1 MGDEERQTN
10 KFGSGIGGMSPFKAP
25 EMRRAL
31 SSFSD
36 VKTSPAVDS
45 SLKSKEKPQSMN
57 ASEKRAEGSKKP
69 KPNSSRWK
77 EWSGRPKN
85 KTVYSEKP
93 WPRQPRGVWH
103 QALALPHPIRLAEAR

>member
-45 SLKSKEKPQSMN
+45 SLKFEDDDDFS
-57 ASEKRAEGSKKP
+57 R
-69 KPNSSRWK
+69 NSTKVS
-77 EWSGRPKN
+77 N
-85 KTVYSEKP
+85 TKTRELDSQEP
-93 WPRQPRGVWH
+93 
-103 QALALPHPIRLAEAR
+103 